1 MYNTYRKKKGK
12 RKMKIENKVYNNHK
26 TFGELEDGDVFIHD
40 DGIFM
45 KTDGDVSISNAI
57 NLENGC
63 IARFFYDEEI
73 RLVKATLT
81 IE

>member
-1 MYNTYRKKKGK
+1 
-12 RKMKIENKVYNNHK
+12 MKIENKVYANHK
-26 TFGELEDGDVFIHD
+26 VFDELECGDVFIHD

-45 KTDGDVSISNAI
+45 KTDGDCMYNAI

-63 IARFFYDEEI
+63 IASFFGDEEI
-73 RLVKATLT
+73 RLVKATLA

>member
-1 MYNTYRKKKGK
+1 MQIK
-12 RKMKIENKVYNNHK
+12 NKVYDNHK
-26 TFGELEDGDVFIHD
+26 TFGELEDGDVFIHN

-45 KTDGDVSISNAI
+45 KTDGDVSISNAV

-63 IARFFYDEEI
+63 MARFFCDEEI
-73 RLVKATLT
+73 RLVTATLT